1 MALTADSMLPL
12 HPLIPGFYADDS
24 GQVYLNMR
32 EFLSAHGMPD
42 VPRFRAVV
50 WDEVEEIF
58 AMEVIEIFD

>member
-1 MALTADSMLPL
+1 MASSDSIPPL

-50 WDEVEEIF
+50 WDEVREIF
-58 AMEVIEIFD
+58 EMQVIEIFD